1 METNTQQER
10 AKRLEQQA
18 REYLMQS
25 NDPIFTRYLQQLL
38 PRIQRQPEYV
48 EQLQA
53 ELDKSVEFWYQRQR
67 INANRGGETGA
78 ESSVPQQSVPQEAA
92 AGEQQTAGQS
102 QTQPVGQFTMQQVQ
116 APVTQAPAQKKQ
128 NAEYLIAT
136 IALSVVGG
144 IFILI
149 ALVLLGMYF
158 MNGWIKGISLYAVSL
173 GVVLIAELLIR
184 RKLPKLAQ
192 IFSAIGVA
200 ALYLSTMI
208 NTISLHNFGML
219 PAAVIIAVTT
229 VGTVLLSRKRESL
242 IHRLLGIAACW
253 LCAYPLLGT
262 TFVSELEG
270 LLVLMLILVL
280 SALSICVPVRKYH
293 TASQLIQLVSTTILF
308 PVTVSRLTDIQQ
320 MPVWVT
326 TAAFGTFFLI
336 AHLILVVQSNYMVK
350 EKQAGHAVNEN
361 GLLAIYI
368 AFLLVAGITTGTAMN
383 NYWGRAMND
392 YGGRA
397 ENDAYIGIIAL
408 TGMAFVVAVLAGIA
422 IRGTWKK
429 WLPCY
434 FFSFVAVCAFSV
446 IESNWPILICLT
458 ALLLLTKILTRFAEG
473 GLRALDVIVT
483 SLYCI
488 ELLAN
493 GKEIPYAY
501 LLLAGTILSMF
512 LVYGWTTIQELLLTF
527 SLAFFAAANLMPMLK
542 LPAFAGILFVSI
554 LLFNNVKYM
563 RGKNIL
569 IFNVFVMVGQIGA
582 LIALANPVYRNSYLT
597 YLCMFVF
604 VLAYLV
610 LTLQE
615 RYYKKFKHRELIIV
629 IFLTYMALIVKTNV
643 PVINSVLIMLIA
655 LVSVTLGF
663 LKKDKPV
670 RIYGLVL
677 SLCTC
682 GKIALY
688 DYWGAPVL
696 QKTIL
701 FFVVGVIA
709 LVIAGIYIVLEKN
722 TGNNEKADREG

>member
-10 AKRLEQQA
+10 ARNLEQQA

-25 NDPIFTRYLQQLL
+25 NDPIFTKYLQQLL
-38 PRIQRQPEYV
+38 PRIQKTPEYV
-48 EQLQA
+48 DQLQA
-53 ELDKSVEFWYQRQR
+53 ELDKSVEFWHQRQQL
-67 INANRGGETGA
+67 NANRAG
-78 ESSVPQQSVPQEAA
+78 AA
-92 AGEQQTAGQS
+92 AAVPSQEVAPAAETQTEKSQS
-102 QTQPVGQFTMQQVQ
+102 QPVGQFTMQQMQ

-144 IFILI
+144 IFILT

-158 MNGWIKGISLYAVSL
+158 MNGWIKGISLYVVSL

-208 NTISLHNFGML
+208 NTVSLHNFGMI
-219 PAAVIIAVTT
+219 PAAVIIAVIT

-253 LCAYPLLGT
+253 LCAYPLFGATLI
-262 TFVSELEG
+262 SEPEG
-270 LLVLMLILVL
+270 LLVLALILVL
-280 SALSICVPVRKYH
+280 SALSICMPVRKYH

-308 PVTVSRLTDIQQ
+308 PVTVSCAISAQG

-326 TAAFGTFFLI
+326 AAAFGVFFLI
-336 AHLILVVQSNYMVK
+336 AHLILVVQNNYIVK
-350 EKQAGHAVNEN
+350 EKQAGRNVNES

-368 AFLLVAGITTGTAMN
+368 AFLLVAGITTGAAMN
-383 NYWGRAMND
+383 NYWGRT
-392 YGGRA
+392 
-397 ENDAYIGIIAL
+397 ESDAYVGIIAL

-422 IRGTWKK
+422 MRGTWKK

-434 FFSFVAVCAFSV
+434 FFSFVAICAFTV
-446 IESNWPILICLT
+446 IESSWPILICLT
-458 ALLLLTKILTRFAEG
+458 ALLLLAKVLTRFAEG
-473 GLRALDVIVT
+473 GLKALDVIIT
-483 SLYCI
+483 TLYCI

-493 GKEIPYAY
+493 GKEVPYAY
-501 LLLAGTILSMF
+501 LLLAGTVLSMF
-512 LVYGWTTIQELLLTF
+512 LVYGWTTYQEILLTF

-542 LPAFAGILFVSI
+542 LPAFSGILFVSI

-569 IFNVFVMVGQIGA
+569 VFNVFVLVGQIGA

-615 RYYKKFKHRELIIV
+615 RYYKNFKHRELIIV

-643 PVINSVLIMLIA
+643 PVINSILIMLIA

-701 FFVVGVIA
+701 FFIVGVIA

-722 TGNNEKADREG
+722 TGNNQKTDREG

>member
-10 AKRLEQQA
+10 ARNLEQQA

-25 NDPIFTRYLQQLL
+25 DDPIFTKYLQQLL
-38 PRIQRQPEYV
+38 PRIQKTPEYV

-53 ELDKSVEFWYQRQR
+53 ELDKSVEFWHQRQQL
-67 INANRGGETGA
+67 NAARNAGIGETA
-78 ESSVPQQSVPQEAA
+78 SAAQQSIPRE
-92 AGEQQTAGQS
+92 TAGQ
-102 QTQPVGQFTMQQVQ
+102 QAQPEGQFTGQQTP
-116 APVTQAPAQKKQ
+116 ASVTQAPAQKKQ
-128 NAEYLIAT
+128 NAEYLVAT

-144 IFILI
+144 IFILT

-158 MNGWIKGISLYAVSL
+158 MNGWIKGISLYVVSL
-173 GVVLIAELLIR
+173 GVVLIAELLIS

-208 NTISLHNFGML
+208 NTVSLHNFGMI
-219 PAAVIIAVTT
+219 PAAVIIAVIT

-253 LCAYPLLGT
+253 LCAYPLFGSALI
-262 TFVSELEG
+262 SEPEG
-270 LLVLMLILVL
+270 LLVLALILVL

-308 PVTVSRLTDIQQ
+308 PVTVSCVISTQG

-326 TAAFGTFFLI
+326 AVAFGVFFLI

-350 EKQAGHAVNEN
+350 EKQAGRIVNEN
-361 GLLAIYI
+361 GLSVIYI

-383 NYWGRAMND
+383 NYWGRT
-392 YGGRA
+392 
-397 ENDAYIGIIAL
+397 ESDAYVGIIAL
-408 TGMAFVVAVLAGIA
+408 TGMAFVIAVLAGIA
-422 IRGTWKK
+422 MRGTWKK

-434 FFSFVAVCAFSV
+434 FFSFVAICAFSV
-446 IESNWPILICLT
+446 IENSWPILICLT
-458 ALLLLTKILTRFAEG
+458 ALLLLTKVLTRFAEG
-473 GLRALDVIVT
+473 GLKALDVIIT
-483 SLYCI
+483 TLYCI

-493 GKEIPYAY
+493 GKEVPYAY

-512 LVYGWTTIQELLLTF
+512 LVYGWTTYQEILLTF
-527 SLAFFAAANLMPMLK
+527 SLAFFAATNLMPMLK
-542 LPAFAGILFVSI
+542 LPAFSGILFVSI

-569 IFNVFVMVGQIGA
+569 VFNVFVLVGQIGA

-615 RYYKKFKHRELIIV
+615 KYYKNFKHRELIIV

-643 PVINSVLIMLIA
+643 PVINSILIMLIA

-688 DYWGAPVL
+688 DYWGAPIL

-701 FFVVGVIA
+701 FFIVGVIA

-722 TGNNEKADREG
+722 TGNNQKTDREG

>member
-1 METNTQQER
+1 METNTQQEC
-10 AKRLEQQA
+10 AKVLEQQA

-25 NDPIFTRYLQQLL
+25 NDPIFTKYLQQLL

-53 ELDKSVEFWYQRQR
+53 ELDKSVEFWHQRQQL
-67 INANRGGETGA
+67 NTNKDGGTDSTVSATQQNVNVPSMVTEEERATA
-78 ESSVPQQSVPQEAA
+78 EQQS
-92 AGEQQTAGQS
+92 S
-102 QTQPVGQFTMQQVQ
+102 QTEGQFTAQQAQVSAQ
-116 APVTQAPAQKKQ
+116 APRRQ

-144 IFILI
+144 IFILT

-158 MNGWIKGISLYAVSL
+158 MNGWIKGISLYVVSL

-208 NTISLHNFGML
+208 NTLSLHNFGIL
-219 PAAVIIAVTT
+219 PAAVIIAVIT
-229 VGTVLLSRKRESL
+229 VGTVFLSSKRDSL

-253 LCAYPLLGT
+253 LCAYPLFGT
-262 TFVSELEG
+262 SVFSEPEV
-270 LLVLMLILVL
+270 LLVLALILVL
-280 SALSICVPVRKYH
+280 SALSICVPVHKYH
-293 TASQLIQLVSTTILF
+293 TASQLIQLISTTILF
-308 PVTVSRLTDIQQ
+308 PITVSCVIGTQK
-320 MPVWVT
+320 MPAWVT
-326 TAAFGTFFLI
+326 AAAFGVFFLI
-336 AHLILVVQSNYMVK
+336 AHLILVIRGNYATR
-350 EKQAGHAVNEN
+350 ERQAGHAVNEN

-368 AFLLVAGITTGTAMN
+368 AFLLVSGITTGTAMN
-383 NYWGRAMND
+383 NYWGRS
-392 YGGRA
+392 

-408 TGMAFVVAVLAGIA
+408 TAMAFVIAVLSGIA
-422 IRGTWKK
+422 MRTTRKK

-434 FFSFVAVCAFSV
+434 FFSFVSVCAFSV
-446 IESNWPILICLT
+446 IDNDWPVLICLT
-458 ALLLLTKILTRFAEG
+458 VLLLATKVLTRFAEG
-473 GLRALDVIVT
+473 GLKALDAILITV
-483 SLYCI
+483 YCI
-488 ELLAN
+488 LLLAN
-493 GKEIPYAY
+493 GKEVPYVY

-512 LVYGWTTIQELLLTF
+512 LVYGWTTYQEILLTF
-527 SLAFFAAANLMPMLK
+527 SLGFFAAANLMSMIK
-542 LPAFAGILFVSI
+542 LPAFSGILFVSI

-569 IFNVFVMVGQIGA
+569 VFNIFVLVGQIGA
-582 LIALANPVYRNSYLT
+582 LIGLANPVYRNSYLT

-615 RYYKKFKHRELIIV
+615 RYYRKFKHRELIIV

-643 PVINSVLIMLIA
+643 PVVNSILIMLIA

-682 GKIALY
+682 GKITLY

-701 FFVVGVIA
+701 FFIVGVIA

-722 TGNNEKADREG
+722 TGNNGKTDREG

>member
-10 AKRLEQQA
+10 AKSLEQQA
-18 REYLMQS
+18 REYLLLS
-25 NDPIFTRYLQQLL
+25 DDPIFTQYLQQLL
-38 PRIQRQPEYV
+38 PRIQRQPEYT

-53 ELDKSVEFWYQRQR
+53 ELDKSVEFWHQRQQIR
-67 INANRGGETGA
+67 ADSAGGNKEPVSAAAQPRVT
-78 ESSVPQQSVPQEAA
+78 SDAA
-92 AGEQQTAGQS
+92 AGQQTP
-102 QTQPVGQFTMQQVQ
+102 TP
-116 APVTQAPAQKKQ
+116 PVTQAPAPKKQ

-144 IFILI
+144 IFILT
-149 ALVLLGMYF
+149 ALVLMGMYF
-158 MNGWIKGISLYAVSL
+158 MNGWIKGISLYVVSL
-173 GVVLIAELLIR
+173 GGVLIAELLIR

-192 IFSAIGVA
+192 IISAIGVA

-208 NTISLHNFGML
+208 NTVSLHNFGML
-219 PAAVIIAVTT
+219 PAAAILAVIT
-229 VGTVLLSRKRESL
+229 VGTVLLGRKRESL

-253 LCAYPLLGT
+253 LCAYPLFGDSLL
-262 TFVSELEG
+262 SEAEG
-270 LLVLMLILVL
+270 LLVLALILAL
-280 SALSICVPVRKYH
+280 SVLSICVPVRKYH
-293 TASQLIQLVSTTILF
+293 TASQLMQLVSTTILF
-308 PVTVSRLTDIQQ
+308 PVTVSCVISTQG
-320 MPVWVT
+320 MPVWVAA
-326 TAAFGTFFLI
+326 AAFGSFFLI
-336 AHLILVVQSNYMVK
+336 AHLILAVQGNYMEK
-350 EKQAGHAVNEN
+350 EEQAGHTVNEN
-361 GLLAIYI
+361 GLLAIYL
-368 AFLLVAGITTGTAMN
+368 AFLLVSGITTGTAMD
-383 NYWGRAMND
+383 NYWGRS
-392 YGGRA
+392 
-397 ENDAYIGIIAL
+397 ESDAYAGIIAL
-408 TGMAFVVAVLAGIA
+408 VGMAFVIAAFTGILLH
-422 IRGTWKK
+422 RTQRK

-446 IESNWPILICLT
+446 IENNWPIFICFT
-458 ALLLLTKILTRFAEG
+458 VLLLLTKVWSRFAG
-473 GLRALDVIVT
+473 KGLFALDVILTT
-483 SLYCI
+483 SYGIL
-488 ELLAN
+488 LLAN

-501 LLLAGTILSMF
+501 LLLAGTIAGMF
-512 LVYGWTTIQELLLTF
+512 LVCGWTTYQEIVLTF

-542 LPAFAGILFVSI
+542 LPAFSGILFVSI

-569 IFNVFVMVGQIGA
+569 VFNVFVLVGQLGA

-604 VLAYLV
+604 ILAYLV

-615 RYYKKFKHRELIIV
+615 RYYKNFKHRELIIV
-629 IFLTYMALIVKTNV
+629 IFLTYMAVIIKTNV

-663 LKKDKPV
+663 VKKDKPV

-701 FFVVGVIA
+701 FFIVGVIA
-709 LVIAGIYIVLEKN
+709 LVIAGIYIVLEKK
-722 TGNNEKADREG
+722 TGNNGKTDREG

>member
-1 METNTQQER
+1 MEINTQQER
-10 AKRLEQQA
+10 AKCLEQQA

-25 NDPIFTRYLQQLL
+25 NDPIFTNYLQQLL
-38 PRIQRQPEYV
+38 PRIQRQPEYA

-53 ELDKSVEFWYQRQR
+53 ELDKSVEFWHQRQQ
-67 INANRGGETGA
+67 INANRGGGTAVRE
-78 ESSVPQQSVPQEAA
+78 PQTV
-92 AGEQQTAGQS
+92 GQS
-102 QTQPVGQFTMQQVQ
+102 QTQPVGRFTMQQVQ
-116 APVTQAPAQKKQ
+116 TPVMQAPAAKKP

-144 IFILI
+144 IFILT

-158 MNGWIKGISLYAVSL
+158 MNGWIKGISLYVVSA
-173 GVVLIAELLIR
+173 GVVLIAELLIH
-184 RKLPKLAQ
+184 RKAPKLAR

-208 NTISLHNFGML
+208 NALSLHNFGIL
-219 PAAVIIAVTT
+219 PAAVIIAVIT
-229 VGTVLLSRKRESL
+229 VGAVFLSRKRESL

-253 LCAYPLLGT
+253 LCAYPLFGPSLL
-262 TFVSELEG
+262 SEPEAMLA
-270 LLVLMLILVL
+270 LTLILVL
-280 SALSICVPVRKYH
+280 SVLSICVPVRRYH

-308 PVTVSRLTDIQQ
+308 PVTVSCVIGTQG

-326 TAAFGTFFLI
+326 AASFGVFFLI
-336 AHLILVVQSNYMVK
+336 AHLILVVQSNYIVK
-350 EKQAGHAVNEN
+350 EKQAGHVVHES
-361 GLLAIYI
+361 GLLVIYI
-368 AFLLVAGITTGTAMN
+368 VFLLVAGITTGTAMN
-383 NYWGRAMND
+383 HYWGRS
-392 YGGRA
+392 

-408 TGMAFVVAVLAGIA
+408 TGMAFVIVALAGIA

-434 FFSFVAVCAFSV
+434 FFSFIALCAFSV
-446 IESNWPILICLT
+446 IDNNWPILICLT
-458 ALLLLTKILTRFAEG
+458 ALLLLTKILTRFAG
-473 GLRALDVIVT
+473 DGLRALDVIIT
-483 SLYCI
+483 SVYCI
-488 ELLAN
+488 EFLAN

-501 LLLAGTILSMF
+501 LLLAGTVLSMF
-512 LVYGWTTIQELLLTF
+512 LVYGWTTIQEILLTF
-527 SLAFFAAANLMPMLK
+527 SLAFFAAVNLMPMLK
-542 LPAFAGILFVSI
+542 LPIFSGILFVSI

-569 IFNVFVMVGQIGA
+569 VFNVFVMVGQLGS
-582 LIALANPVYRNSYLT
+582 LIALAAPVYRNSYLT

-615 RYYKKFKHRELIIV
+615 RYYKKFKYRELILV

-655 LVSVTLGF
+655 LAGVTLGF
-663 LKKDKPV
+663 LQKNKPV

-688 DYWGAPVL
+688 DYWGASLL

-722 TGNNEKADREG
+722 TGNNGKTDREG

>member
-10 AKRLEQQA
+10 ARNLEQQA

-25 NDPIFTRYLQQLL
+25 NDPIFTKYLQQLL
-38 PRIQRQPEYV
+38 PRIQKTPEYV
-48 EQLQA
+48 DQLQA
-53 ELDKSVEFWYQRQR
+53 ELDKSVEFWHQRQQL
-67 INANRGGETGA
+67 NANRAG
-78 ESSVPQQSVPQEAA
+78 AA
-92 AGEQQTAGQS
+92 AAVPSQEVAPAAETQTEKSQS
-102 QTQPVGQFTMQQVQ
+102 QPVGQFTMQQMQ

-144 IFILI
+144 IFILT

-158 MNGWIKGISLYAVSL
+158 MNGWIKGISLYVVSL

-208 NTISLHNFGML
+208 NTVSLHNFGMI
-219 PAAVIIAVTT
+219 PAAVIIAVIT

-253 LCAYPLLGT
+253 LCAYPLFGATLI
-262 TFVSELEG
+262 SEPEG
-270 LLVLMLILVL
+270 LLVLALILVL
-280 SALSICVPVRKYH
+280 SALSICMPVRKYH

-308 PVTVSRLTDIQQ
+308 PVTVSCAISAQG

-326 TAAFGTFFLI
+326 AAAFGVFFLI
-336 AHLILVVQSNYMVK
+336 AHLILVVQNNYIVK
-350 EKQAGHAVNEN
+350 EKQAGRNVNES

-368 AFLLVAGITTGTAMN
+368 AFLLVAGITTGAAMN
-383 NYWGRAMND
+383 NYWGRT
-392 YGGRA
+392 
-397 ENDAYIGIIAL
+397 ESDAYVGIIAL

-422 IRGTWKK
+422 MRGTWKK

-434 FFSFVAVCAFSV
+434 FFSFVAICAFTV
-446 IESNWPILICLT
+446 IESSWPILICLT
-458 ALLLLTKILTRFAEG
+458 ALLLLAKVLTRFAEG
-473 GLRALDVIVT
+473 GLKALDVIIT
-483 SLYCI
+483 TLYCI

-493 GKEIPYAY
+493 GKEVPYAY
-501 LLLAGTILSMF
+501 LLLAGTALSMF
-512 LVYGWTTIQELLLTF
+512 LVYGWTTYQEILLTF

-542 LPAFAGILFVSI
+542 LPAFSGILFVSI

-569 IFNVFVMVGQIGA
+569 VFNVFVLVGQIGA

-615 RYYKKFKHRELIIV
+615 RYYKNFKHRELIIV

-643 PVINSVLIMLIA
+643 PVINSILIMLIA

-701 FFVVGVIA
+701 FFIVGVIA

-722 TGNNEKADREG
+722 TGNNQKTDREG

>member
-10 AKRLEQQA
+10 AKVLEQQA

-25 NDPIFTRYLQQLL
+25 NDPIFTKYLQQLL

-53 ELDKSVEFWYQRQR
+53 ELDKSVEFWHQRQQL
-67 INANRGGETGA
+67 NTNKDGGTDSTVSATQQNVNVPSMVTEEERATA
-78 ESSVPQQSVPQEAA
+78 EQQS
-92 AGEQQTAGQS
+92 S
-102 QTQPVGQFTMQQVQ
+102 QTEGQFTAQQAQVSAQ
-116 APVTQAPAQKKQ
+116 APRRQ

-144 IFILI
+144 IFILT

-158 MNGWIKGISLYAVSL
+158 MNGWIKGISLYVVSL

-208 NTISLHNFGML
+208 NTLSLHNFGIL
-219 PAAVIIAVTT
+219 PAAVIIAVIT
-229 VGTVLLSRKRESL
+229 VGTVFLSSKRDSL

-253 LCAYPLLGT
+253 LCAYPLFGT
-262 TFVSELEG
+262 SVFSEPEV
-270 LLVLMLILVL
+270 LLVLALILVL
-280 SALSICVPVRKYH
+280 SALSICVPVHKYH
-293 TASQLIQLVSTTILF
+293 TASQLIQLISTTILF
-308 PVTVSRLTDIQQ
+308 PITVSCVIGTQK
-320 MPVWVT
+320 MPAWVT
-326 TAAFGTFFLI
+326 AAAFGVFFLI
-336 AHLILVVQSNYMVK
+336 AHLILVIRGNYATR
-350 EKQAGHAVNEN
+350 ERQAGHAVNEN

-368 AFLLVAGITTGTAMN
+368 AFLLVSGITTGTAMN
-383 NYWGRAMND
+383 NYWGRS
-392 YGGRA
+392 

-408 TGMAFVVAVLAGIA
+408 TAMAFVIAVLSGIA
-422 IRGTWKK
+422 MRTTRKK

-434 FFSFVAVCAFSV
+434 FFSFVSVCAFSV
-446 IESNWPILICLT
+446 IDNDWPVLICLT
-458 ALLLLTKILTRFAEG
+458 VLLLATKVLTRFAEG
-473 GLRALDVIVT
+473 GLKALDAILITV
-483 SLYCI
+483 YCI
-488 ELLAN
+488 LLLAN
-493 GKEIPYAY
+493 GKEVPYVY

-512 LVYGWTTIQELLLTF
+512 LVYGWTTYQEILLTF
-527 SLAFFAAANLMPMLK
+527 SLGFFAAANLMSIIK
-542 LPAFAGILFVSI
+542 LPAFSGILFVSI

-569 IFNVFVMVGQIGA
+569 VFNIFVLVGQIGA
-582 LIALANPVYRNSYLT
+582 LIGLANPVYRNSYLT

-615 RYYKKFKHRELIIV
+615 RYYRKFKHRELIIV

-643 PVINSVLIMLIA
+643 PVVNSILIMLIA

-682 GKIALY
+682 GKITLY

-701 FFVVGVIA
+701 FFIVGVIA

-722 TGNNEKADREG
+722 TGNNGKTDREG

>member
-53 ELDKSVEFWYQRQR
+53 ELDKSVEFWYQRQQ

-78 ESSVPQQSVPQEAA
+78 ESSVPQRSVPQEAA

-128 NAEYLIAT
+128 NAEYLVAT

-144 IFILI
+144 IFILT

-173 GVVLIAELLIR
+173 GVVLIAELLIH

-192 IFSAIGVA
+192 IFSAIGIA

-219 PAAVIIAVTT
+219 PAAAIIAVIT
-229 VGTVLLSRKRESL
+229 VGTVLLSRKRDSL
-242 IHRLLGIAACW
+242 IHRMLGIAACW
-253 LCAYPLLGT
+253 LCAYPLFGSSLL
-262 TFVSELEG
+262 SEPEG
-270 LLVLMLILVL
+270 LLVLALILLL
-280 SALSICVPVRKYH
+280 SVLSICVPVRRYH

-308 PVTVSRLTDIQQ
+308 PVTVSCVISTQG

-326 TAAFGTFFLI
+326 AAAFGTFFLI
-336 AHLILVVQSNYMVK
+336 AHLILVVQSNYILK

-383 NYWGRAMND
+383 NYWGRA
-392 YGGRA
+392 

-408 TGMAFVVAVLAGIA
+408 TGMAFVVAALAGIA

-429 WLPCY
+429 WLTCY

-569 IFNVFVMVGQIGA
+569 VFNVVVMVGQIGA

-696 QKTIL
+696 QKTVL
-701 FFVVGVIA
+701 FFAVGVIA
-709 LVIAGIYIVLEKN
+709 LAIAGIYIVLEKN
-722 TGNNEKADREG
+722 TGNNGKTDREG

>member
-10 AKRLEQQA
+10 ARNLEQQA

-25 NDPIFTRYLQQLL
+25 NDPIFTKYLQQLL
-38 PRIQRQPEYV
+38 PRIQKTPEYV
-48 EQLQA
+48 DQLQA
-53 ELDKSVEFWYQRQR
+53 ELDKRVEFWHQRQQL
-67 INANRGGETGA
+67 NANRAG
-78 ESSVPQQSVPQEAA
+78 AA
-92 AGEQQTAGQS
+92 AAVPSQEVAPAAETQTEKSQS
-102 QTQPVGQFTMQQVQ
+102 QPVGQFTMQQMQ

-144 IFILI
+144 IFILT

-158 MNGWIKGISLYAVSL
+158 MNGWIKGISLYVVSL

-208 NTISLHNFGML
+208 NTVSLHNFGMI
-219 PAAVIIAVTT
+219 PAAVIIAVIT

-253 LCAYPLLGT
+253 LCAYPLFGATLI
-262 TFVSELEG
+262 SEPEG
-270 LLVLMLILVL
+270 LLVLALILVL
-280 SALSICVPVRKYH
+280 SALSICMPVRKYH

-308 PVTVSRLTDIQQ
+308 PVTVSCAISAQG

-326 TAAFGTFFLI
+326 AAAFGVFFLI
-336 AHLILVVQSNYMVK
+336 AHLILVVQNNYIVK
-350 EKQAGHAVNEN
+350 EKQAGRNVNES

-368 AFLLVAGITTGTAMN
+368 AFLLVAGITTGAAMN
-383 NYWGRAMND
+383 NYWGRT
-392 YGGRA
+392 
-397 ENDAYIGIIAL
+397 ESDAYVGIIAL

-422 IRGTWKK
+422 MRGTWKK

-434 FFSFVAVCAFSV
+434 FFSFVAICAFTV
-446 IESNWPILICLT
+446 IESSWPILICLT
-458 ALLLLTKILTRFAEG
+458 ALLLLAKVLTRFAEG
-473 GLRALDVIVT
+473 GLKALDVIIT
-483 SLYCI
+483 TLYCI

-493 GKEIPYAY
+493 GKEVPYAY
-501 LLLAGTILSMF
+501 LLLAGTALSMF
-512 LVYGWTTIQELLLTF
+512 LVYGWTTYQEILLTF

-542 LPAFAGILFVSI
+542 LPAFSGILFVSI

-569 IFNVFVMVGQIGA
+569 VFNVFVLVGQIGA

-615 RYYKKFKHRELIIV
+615 RYYKNFKHRELIIV

-643 PVINSVLIMLIA
+643 PVINSILIMLIA

-701 FFVVGVIA
+701 FFIVGVIA

-722 TGNNEKADREG
+722 TGNNQKTDREG

>member
-10 AKRLEQQA
+10 AKSLEQQA
-18 REYLMQS
+18 REYLMLS
-25 NDPIFTRYLQQLL
+25 DDPIFTKYLQQLL
-38 PRIQRQPEYV
+38 PRIQRQPEYT

-53 ELDKSVEFWYQRQR
+53 ELDKSVEFWHQRQQL
-67 INANRGGETGA
+67 NANKGRAVTTA
-78 ESSVPQQSVPQEAA
+78 PQQNV
-92 AGEQQTAGQS
+92 
-102 QTQPVGQFTMQQVQ
+102 QQVQ
-116 APVTQAPAQKKQ
+116 ESAVSAPAPKKQ

-144 IFILI
+144 IFILT
-149 ALVLLGMYF
+149 ALVLMGMYF
-158 MNGWIKGISLYAVSL
+158 MNGWIKGISLYVVSL

-208 NTISLHNFGML
+208 NTLSLHNFGII
-219 PAAVIIAVTT
+219 PAAVIIAVITA
-229 VGTVLLSRKRESL
+229 GTVLLSRKRESL
-242 IHRLLGIAACW
+242 IHRLLGVAACW
-253 LCAYPLLGT
+253 LCAYPLFEPALL
-262 TFVSELEG
+262 SETEG
-270 LLVLMLILVL
+270 LLVLALILVL

-293 TASQLIQLVSTTILF
+293 TASQLIQLISTTILF
-308 PVTVSRLTDIQQ
+308 PVTVSCVISTQG
-320 MPVWVT
+320 MAVWVAA
-326 TAAFGTFFLI
+326 AAFGIFFLI
-336 AHLILVVQSNYMVK
+336 AHLILAVQNNYIVK
-350 EKQAGHAVNEN
+350 EKQAGHTVNEN
-361 GLLAIYI
+361 GLLALYTV
-368 AFLLVAGITTGTAMN
+368 FLLVAGITSGTAMN
-383 NYWGRAMND
+383 NYWGRS
-392 YGGRA
+392 
-397 ENDAYIGIIAL
+397 ESDAYAGIIAL
-408 TGMAFVVAVLAGIA
+408 TAMAFVIAVLTGI
-422 IRGTWKK
+422 IMRGTWKK

-434 FFSFVAVCAFSV
+434 FFSFVAICAFSV
-446 IESNWPILICLT
+446 IENNWPLLICLT

-473 GLRALDVIVT
+473 GLKALDVVIT
-483 SLYCI
+483 TLYCM

-493 GKEIPYAY
+493 GKEVPYVY
-501 LLLAGTILSMF
+501 LLLAGTICSMF
-512 LVYGWTTIQELLLTF
+512 LVYGWTTYQETVLTF
-527 SLAFFAAANLMPMLK
+527 SLAFLAAVNLMPMLK
-542 LPAFAGILFVSI
+542 LPAFSGILFVSI
-554 LLFNNVKYM
+554 LLFNNVNYM

-569 IFNVFVMVGQIGA
+569 VFNVFVLVGQIGA

-615 RYYKKFKHRELIIV
+615 RYYKNFKHRELIIM

-643 PVINSVLIMLIA
+643 PVVNSILIMLIA

-696 QKTIL
+696 QKTVL
-701 FFVVGVIA
+701 FFIVGVIA
-709 LVIAGIYIVLEKN
+709 LVIAGIYIVLEKK
-722 TGNNEKADREG
+722 TGNNEKTDEEG

>member
-10 AKRLEQQA
+10 AKSLEQQA

-25 NDPIFTRYLQQLL
+25 DDPIFTKYLQQLL
-38 PRIQRQPEYV
+38 PRIQKQPEYT

-53 ELDKSVEFWYQRQR
+53 ELDRSVEFWHQRQQ
-67 INANRGGETGA
+67 INANRGKTA
-78 ESSVPQQSVPQEAA
+78 AAASQQTVQQAQSKPQE
-92 AGEQQTAGQS
+92 QQP
-102 QTQPVGQFTMQQVQ
+102 QPVGQFTMQQ
-116 APVTQAPAQKKQ
+116 AQTAVSQTPEPKKQ
-128 NAEYLIAT
+128 NAEYVIAT

-144 IFILI
+144 IFILT

-158 MNGWIKGISLYAVSL
+158 MNGWIKGISLYVVSL

-184 RKLPKLAQ
+184 RKLPKLAG

-208 NTISLHNFGML
+208 NTLSLHNFGIL
-219 PAAVIIAVTT
+219 PAAVIIALIT

-253 LCAYPLLGT
+253 LCAYPLFGAQM
-262 TFVSELEG
+262 FSEAEV
-270 LLVLMLILVL
+270 LLILALILVL
-280 SALSICVPVRKYH
+280 SVLSICVPVRKYH
-293 TASQLIQLVSTTILF
+293 TETQLIQLVSTSILF
-308 PVTVSRLTDIQQ
+308 PVTVSSMTDTQE

-326 TAAFGTFFLI
+326 AAAFGSFFLI
-336 AHLILVVQSNYMVK
+336 AHLILVIQSRYAAK
-350 EKQAGHAVNEN
+350 EIQTGHTVNEN
-361 GLLAIYI
+361 GLSALYI
-368 AFLLVAGITTGTAMN
+368 VFLIDAGLTTGTAMN
-383 NYWGRAMND
+383 TYWRTS
-392 YGGRA
+392 
-397 ENDAYIGIIAL
+397 ESDAYIGIAAL
-408 TGMAFVVAVLAGIA
+408 TGMAFVIA
-422 IRGTWKK
+422 ALSVIAMRTIQRK

-434 FFSFVAVCAFSV
+434 FFSFVTVCAFTV
-446 IESNWPILICLT
+446 IEHNWPVLICLT
-458 ALLLLTKILTRFAEG
+458 VLLVATKVLTRFAEG
-473 GLRALDVIVT
+473 SLKALDAILTTV
-483 SLYCI
+483 YCI
-488 ELLAN
+488 MLLGN
-493 GKEIPYAY
+493 GKETPYAY
-501 LLLAGTILSMF
+501 LLLAVTILSMF
-512 LVYGWTTIQELLLTF
+512 LVYGWTTYQEILLTF
-527 SLAFFAAANLMPMLK
+527 SLAFFAAVNLMPMLK
-542 LPAFAGILFVSI
+542 LPAFSGILFVSI
-554 LLFNNVKYM
+554 LLFNNVNYM

-569 IFNVFVMVGQIGA
+569 VYNVFVLVGQIGA
-582 LIALANPVYRNSYLT
+582 LIGLANPVYRNSYLT

-615 RYYKKFKHRELIIV
+615 KYYKNFKHRELIIV
-629 IFLTYMALIVKTNV
+629 IFLTYMALVVKTNV
-643 PVINSVLIMLIA
+643 PVVNSILIMLIA

-688 DYWGAPVL
+688 DYWGVPVL

-701 FFVVGVIA
+701 FFIVGVIA

-722 TGNNEKADREG
+722 TGNNGKTDREG

>member
-10 AKRLEQQA
+10 AKSLEQQA
-18 REYLMQS
+18 REYLALS
-25 NDPIFTRYLQQLL
+25 DDPIFTKYLQQLL
-38 PRIQRQPEYV
+38 PRIQRQPEYT

-53 ELDKSVEFWYQRQR
+53 ELDKSVEFWHQRQQ
-67 INANRGGETGA
+67 INASRSRGSGVTA
-78 ESSVPQQSVPQEAA
+78 SAPQQSVPQAA
-92 AGEQQTAGQS
+92 AVGEQPAAWQS
-102 QTQPVGQFTMQQVQ
+102 QTQPMGQFTMQQVQ
-116 APVTQAPAQKKQ
+116 TPVVQTQAPKKQ

-144 IFILI
+144 IFILT
-149 ALVLLGMYF
+149 ALVLLGTYF
-158 MNGWIKGISLYAVSL
+158 MNGWIKGISLYVVSL
-173 GVVLIAELLIR
+173 GVVLIAELLIH

-208 NTISLHNFGML
+208 NALSLHNFGIV
-219 PAAVIIAVTT
+219 PAAVIIAVIT

-253 LCAYPLLGT
+253 LCAYPLFGASLL
-262 TFVSELEG
+262 SEAEG
-270 LLVLMLILVL
+270 LLVFSLILVL
-280 SALSICVPVRKYH
+280 SVLSICVPVRKYH

-308 PVTVSRLTDIQQ
+308 PVTVSCVIGTQG

-326 TAAFGTFFLI
+326 SVAFGVFFLI
-336 AHLILVVQSNYMVK
+336 AHLILVVQSNYIVK
-350 EKQAGHAVNEN
+350 EKQTGHTVNES

-368 AFLLVAGITTGTAMN
+368 AFLLVAGITTGTAMD
-383 NYWGRAMND
+383 NYWGRT
-392 YGGRA
+392 
-397 ENDAYIGIIAL
+397 ESDAYIGIIAL
-408 TGMAFVVAVLAGIA
+408 TGMAFAIAVFAGIA

-434 FFSFVAVCAFSV
+434 FFSFVAICAFSV
-446 IESNWPILICLT
+446 IESNWPVLICLT

-473 GLRALDVIVT
+473 GLKALDVIVT
-483 SLYCI
+483 TLYCI
-488 ELLAN
+488 EFLAN
-493 GKEIPYAY
+493 GKEVPYAY
-501 LLLAGTILSMF
+501 LLLTGTILSMF
-512 LVYGWTTIQELLLTF
+512 LVYGWTTYQEIVLTF
-527 SLAFFAAANLMPMLK
+527 SLAFFAAFNLMAMLK
-542 LPAFAGILFVSI
+542 LPAFSGILFVSI

-569 IFNVFVMVGQIGA
+569 VFNVFVLVGQIGA
-582 LIALANPVYRNSYLT
+582 LIGLAHPVYRNSYLT

-615 RYYKKFKHRELIIV
+615 RYYKTFKHRELIIV
-629 IFLTYMALIVKTNV
+629 IFLTYMALIVRTNV

-663 LKKDKPV
+663 AKKDKPV

-688 DYWGAPVL
+688 DYWGAPIL
-696 QKTIL
+696 QKTVL
-701 FFVVGVIA
+701 FFIVGVIA
-709 LVIAGIYIVLEKN
+709 LVIAGIYIVLEKK
-722 TGNNEKADREG
+722 TGNNGKPDREG

>member
-1 METNTQQER
+1 M
-10 AKRLEQQA
+10 
-18 REYLMQS
+18 
-25 NDPIFTRYLQQLL
+25 
-38 PRIQRQPEYV
+38 
-48 EQLQA
+48 
-53 ELDKSVEFWYQRQR
+53 
-67 INANRGGETGA
+67 
-78 ESSVPQQSVPQEAA
+78 
-92 AGEQQTAGQS
+92 
-102 QTQPVGQFTMQQVQ
+102 
-116 APVTQAPAQKKQ
+116 
-128 NAEYLIAT
+128 
-136 IALSVVGG
+136 
-144 IFILI
+144 
-149 ALVLLGMYF
+149 
-158 MNGWIKGISLYAVSL
+158 
-173 GVVLIAELLIR
+173 
-184 RKLPKLAQ
+184 
-192 IFSAIGVA
+192 
-200 ALYLSTMI
+200 
-208 NTISLHNFGML
+208 
-219 PAAVIIAVTT
+219 
-229 VGTVLLSRKRESL
+229 
-242 IHRLLGIAACW
+242 
-253 LCAYPLLGT
+253 
-262 TFVSELEG
+262 
-270 LLVLMLILVL
+270 
-280 SALSICVPVRKYH
+280 
-293 TASQLIQLVSTTILF
+293 
-308 PVTVSRLTDIQQ
+308 
-320 MPVWVT
+320 
-326 TAAFGTFFLI
+326 
-336 AHLILVVQSNYMVK
+336 
-350 EKQAGHAVNEN
+350 
-361 GLLAIYI
+361 
-368 AFLLVAGITTGTAMN
+368 
-383 NYWGRAMND
+383 
-392 YGGRA
+392 
-397 ENDAYIGIIAL
+397 
-408 TGMAFVVAVLAGIA
+408 
-422 IRGTWKK
+422 
-429 WLPCY
+429 
-434 FFSFVAVCAFSV
+434 
-446 IESNWPILICLT
+446 
-458 ALLLLTKILTRFAEG
+458 
-473 GLRALDVIVT
+473 IVT

-512 LVYGWTTIQELLLTF
+512 LVYGWTTIQEILLTF

>member
-10 AKRLEQQA
+10 AKSLEQQA
-18 REYLMQS
+18 REYLMLS
-25 NDPIFTRYLQQLL
+25 DDPIFTKYLQQLL
-38 PRIQRQPEYV
+38 PRIQRQPEYT

-53 ELDKSVEFWYQRQR
+53 ELDKSVEFWHQRQQL
-67 INANRGGETGA
+67 NANKGRAVTTA
-78 ESSVPQQSVPQEAA
+78 SQQNV
-92 AGEQQTAGQS
+92 
-102 QTQPVGQFTMQQVQ
+102 QQVQ
-116 APVTQAPAQKKQ
+116 ELTVSAPTPKKQ

-144 IFILI
+144 IFILT
-149 ALVLLGMYF
+149 ALVLMGMYF
-158 MNGWIKGISLYAVSL
+158 MNGWIKGISLYVVSL

-208 NTISLHNFGML
+208 NTLSLHNFGII
-219 PAAVIIAVTT
+219 PAAVIIAVITA
-229 VGTVLLSRKRESL
+229 GTVLLSRKRESL
-242 IHRLLGIAACW
+242 IHRLLGVAACW
-253 LCAYPLLGT
+253 LCAYPLFEPALL
-262 TFVSELEG
+262 SETEG
-270 LLVLMLILVL
+270 LLVLALILAL

-293 TASQLIQLVSTTILF
+293 TASQLIQLISTTILF
-308 PVTVSRLTDIQQ
+308 PVTVSCVISTQG
-320 MPVWVT
+320 MAVWIAA
-326 TAAFGTFFLI
+326 AAFGIFFLI
-336 AHLILVVQSNYMVK
+336 AHLILAVQNNYIVK
-350 EKQAGHAVNEN
+350 EKQAGHTVNEN
-361 GLLAIYI
+361 GLLALYTV
-368 AFLLVAGITTGTAMN
+368 FLLVAGITSGTAMN
-383 NYWGRAMND
+383 NYWGRS
-392 YGGRA
+392 
-397 ENDAYIGIIAL
+397 ESDAYAGIIAL
-408 TGMAFVVAVLAGIA
+408 TAMAFVIAVLTGI
-422 IRGTWKK
+422 IMRGTWKK

-434 FFSFVAVCAFSV
+434 FFSFVAICAFSV
-446 IESNWPILICLT
+446 IENNWPLLICLT

-473 GLRALDVIVT
+473 GLKALDVVIT
-483 SLYCI
+483 TLYCM

-493 GKEIPYAY
+493 GKEVPYVY
-501 LLLAGTILSMF
+501 LLLAGTICSMF
-512 LVYGWTTIQELLLTF
+512 LVYGWTTYQETVLTF
-527 SLAFFAAANLMPMLK
+527 SLAFLAAVNLMPMLK
-542 LPAFAGILFVSI
+542 LPAFSGILFVSI
-554 LLFNNVKYM
+554 LLFNNVNYM

-569 IFNVFVMVGQIGA
+569 VFNVFVLVGQIGA

-615 RYYKKFKHRELIIV
+615 RYYKNFKHRELIIM

-643 PVINSVLIMLIA
+643 PVVNSILIMLIA

-696 QKTIL
+696 QKTVL
-701 FFVVGVIA
+701 FFIVGVIA
-709 LVIAGIYIVLEKN
+709 LVIAGIYIVLEKK
-722 TGNNEKADREG
+722 TGNNEKTDEEG

>member
-10 AKRLEQQA
+10 ARNLEQQA

-25 NDPIFTRYLQQLL
+25 NDPIFTKYLQQLL
-38 PRIQRQPEYV
+38 PRIQKTPEYV
-48 EQLQA
+48 DQLQA
-53 ELDKSVEFWYQRQR
+53 ELDKSVEFWHQRQQL
-67 INANRGGETGA
+67 NANRAG
-78 ESSVPQQSVPQEAA
+78 AA
-92 AGEQQTAGQS
+92 AAVPSQEVAPAAETQTEKSQS
-102 QTQPVGQFTMQQVQ
+102 QPVGQFTMQQMQ

-144 IFILI
+144 IFILT

-158 MNGWIKGISLYAVSL
+158 MNGWIKGISLYVVSL

-208 NTISLHNFGML
+208 NTVSLHNFGMI
-219 PAAVIIAVTT
+219 PAAVIIAVIT

-253 LCAYPLLGT
+253 LCAYPLFGATLI
-262 TFVSELEG
+262 SEPEG
-270 LLVLMLILVL
+270 LLVLALILVL
-280 SALSICVPVRKYH
+280 SALSICMPVRKYH

-308 PVTVSRLTDIQQ
+308 PVTVSCAISAQG

-326 TAAFGTFFLI
+326 AAAFGVFFLI
-336 AHLILVVQSNYMVK
+336 AHLILVVQNNYIVK
-350 EKQAGHAVNEN
+350 EKQAGRNVNES

-368 AFLLVAGITTGTAMN
+368 AFLLVAGITTGAAMN
-383 NYWGRAMND
+383 NYWGRT
-392 YGGRA
+392 
-397 ENDAYIGIIAL
+397 ESDAYVGIIAL

-422 IRGTWKK
+422 MRGTWKK

-434 FFSFVAVCAFSV
+434 FFSFVAICAFTV
-446 IESNWPILICLT
+446 IESSWPILICLT
-458 ALLLLTKILTRFAEG
+458 ALLLLAKVLTRFAEG
-473 GLRALDVIVT
+473 GLKALDVIIT
-483 SLYCI
+483 TLYCI

-493 GKEIPYAY
+493 GKEVPYAY
-501 LLLAGTILSMF
+501 LLLAGTALSMF
-512 LVYGWTTIQELLLTF
+512 LVYGWTTYQEILLTF

-542 LPAFAGILFVSI
+542 LPAFSGILFVSI
-554 LLFNNVKYM
+554 VLFNNVKYM

-569 IFNVFVMVGQIGA
+569 VFNVFVLVGQIGA

-615 RYYKKFKHRELIIV
+615 RYYKNFKHRELIIV

-643 PVINSVLIMLIA
+643 PVINSILIMLIA

-701 FFVVGVIA
+701 FFIVGVIA

-722 TGNNEKADREG
+722 TGNNQKTDREG